1 MHIFSSNILCTQ
13 VKLRKVII
21 KMHTKSS
28 KIKVASKNLHV
39 LCVVKLILGLLY
51 ILSELDYVH
60 SPIKIA
66 QSWNVFV
73 CDFVEHQ
80 VGPTRIISILVWSF
94 HQVWRFNFWQFQF
107 SWSFNQW
114 KPSLELI
121 FKSKWQRGYIVYLA
135 FSFVDHKY
143 LIC

>member
-13 VKLRKVII
+13 VKLGKVII

-28 KIKVASKNLHV
+28 KIKVASKNLHA

-51 ILSELDYVH
+51 ILSMLDYVH
-60 SPIKIA
+60 ALIKIA

-80 VGPTRIISILVWSF
+80 VRPTRIISTLLWSF
-94 HQVWRFNFWQFQF
+94 HRVWRFDFWWFQF
-107 SWSFNQW
+107 SWNFNQW
-114 KPSLELI
+114 KLSLELI
-121 FKSKWQRGYIVYLA
+121 FKSKWQRVYIVYLA
-135 FSFVDHKY
+135 FSFFDHKY